1 MPNMPNMLN
10 MLNMPNM
17 PIMHNLPLSL
27 GVPLSCCKVN
37 ANEVNSQQLCLSKSI
52 AFKEKR

>member
-1 MPNMPNMLN
+1 MPIGLNMP
-10 MLNMPNM
+10 NMPNM

-37 ANEVNSQQLCLSKSI
+37 ANEVNAQQLCLSKSI